1 MLATLR
7 IKNLALIDELELDF
21 TRGFNVLTGET
32 GAGKSVLVGALSLV
46 LGARATA
53 ELVRE
58 GARRATVEAVFAVSP
73 PSPALETLLRD
84 NDIDLEGGELLLSR
98 TIGADGRSRAYA
110 GGRLVPLGV
119 LGDIGSELVDLH
131 GQHEHQS
138 LLRADR
144 QRDCLDAFAGAEDEA
159 AAVANAVGRLR
170 AIEAELAELEQ
181 DDRERARRVDFLRY
195 AISEID
201 QAGLAPGEED
211 ELRARR
217 SLIANAERIYTLAGE
232 AYRSLYDDDDGAAI
246 DRVGRA
252 LLSTEELAK
261 IDGQFQPLAEQL
273 AGVRAGL
280 EAVAAEVRGYTEAVD
295 YDEDELNAINARL
308 SAIAAL
314 KRKYGDS
321 VEAILAYRDEA
332 HHEVDKFD
340 RRDEQLARLAAE
352 RDRLHG
358 EAMAAAEVLSRK
370 RQSAAKKLDKHVTA
384 TLQQLGMKGARFET
398 RIDRKALSANG
409 IDDVAFQLGAN
420 VGERLKP
427 MKLVASGG
435 EISRTMLAIKSAFAK
450 ADRMPTL
457 IFDEIDAGVGGT
469 VAGMVAQKIAEL
481 ANYHQVLCITHLPQL
496 AAAAETHF
504 HVAKATDRKRTTTRV
519 LRVDAEQ
526 RVAEVA
532 RLLDGSVSDVSLQHA
547 RALLTVAE

>member
-73 PSPALETLLRD
+73 PPPALEALLQE

-119 LGDIGSELVDLH
+119 LADVGSELVDLH

-138 LLRADR
+138 LLRPDR
-144 QRDCLDAFAGAEDEA
+144 QRDYLDAFAGAETEA
-159 AAVANAVGRLR
+159 AAVADAVGRLR
-170 AIEAELAELEQ
+170 AIEAELAELER

-195 AISEID
+195 AMSEID
-201 QAGLAPGEED
+201 QAGLAPGEDD

-232 AYRSLYDDDDGAAI
+232 AYRSLYDDEDGAAI

-252 LLSTEELAK
+252 LLAIEELAK

-273 AGVRAGL
+273 ASVRAGL
-280 EAVAAEVRGYTEAVD
+280 EAVAGEVRGYTEAVD

-332 HHEVDKFD
+332 QREVDRFD

-352 RDRLHG
+352 RDRVQTG
-358 EAMAAAEVLSRK
+358 AMAAAEALSRK
-370 RQSAAKKLDKHVTA
+370 RQGAAKKLDKHVTA

-398 RIDRKALSANG
+398 RIERKSLSANG
-409 IDDVAFQLGAN
+409 IDDVVFQLGAN

-481 ANYHQVLCITHLPQL
+481 ARYHQVICITHLPQL

-504 HVAKATDRKRTTTRV
+504 HVAKASDRKRTTTRV
-519 LRVDAEQ
+519 FRVDAEQ

-547 RALLTVAE
+547 RALLEVAE